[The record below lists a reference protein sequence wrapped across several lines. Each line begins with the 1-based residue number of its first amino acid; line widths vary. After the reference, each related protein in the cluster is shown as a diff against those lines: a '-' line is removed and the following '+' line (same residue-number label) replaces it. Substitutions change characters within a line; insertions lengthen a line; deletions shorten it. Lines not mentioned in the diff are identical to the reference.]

1 MTLFHR
7 FPTAIAQA
15 ERAAAHRLLDRAKAG
30 EKVSAREI
38 AEALR
43 ITGDLAGDRASRDI
57 APARAHLGG
66 QP

>member
-7 FPTAIAQA
+7 FPTAIAQT

-43 ITGDLAGDRASRDI
+43 TTGDLAGDRASRDI
-57 APARAHLGG
+57 APARTHFGG

>member
-43 ITGDLAGDRASRDI
+43 TTGDLEGERLRLDTR
-57 APARAHLGG
+57 ARAHFGG

>member
-43 ITGDLAGDRASRDI
+43 TTGDLAGDRLPRDI
-57 APARAHLGG
+57 APARAFGG